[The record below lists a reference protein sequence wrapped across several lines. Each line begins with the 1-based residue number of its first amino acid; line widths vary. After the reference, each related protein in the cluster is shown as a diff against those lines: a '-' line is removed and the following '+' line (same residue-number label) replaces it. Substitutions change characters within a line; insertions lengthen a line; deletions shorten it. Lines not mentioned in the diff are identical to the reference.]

1 MGAFNDVFP
10 FCCYIVIG
18 YPIKFNNGIK
28 FFCQNDS
35 AGHTS
40 ESVGE
45 AEGGLHND
53 DKAIAVLS
61 KHFDVVTLPT
71 QERGNRET
79 LKGIQHSVA
88 EFFLLSKSDFLI
100 KTYWSSF
107 SDEARI
113 FNRIPATMI
122 TLKERGQYHQLCHEK
137 I

>member
-53 DKAIAVLS
+53 DWFGL
-61 KHFDVVTLPT
+61 LPKIFFCIDKYG
-71 QERGNRET
+71 EYYGNE
-79 LKGIQHSVA
+79 GH
-88 EFFLLSKSDFLI
+88 
-100 KTYWSSF
+100 TYNDNVQF
-107 SDEARI
+107 HL
-113 FNRIPATMI
+113 N
-122 TLKERGQYHQLCHEK
+122 
-137 I
+137 